1 MREEIFGPVAIVAE
15 ADGFEAALEAA
26 NDTEFGLSAALFTTN
41 LDRAMR
47 FARGIQAG
55 QVHVNRETAGAEPH
69 LPFGG
74 MKASSNLQREQ
85 GRAARQF
92 FTNSKSIYV
101 RG

>member
-15 ADGFEAALEAA
+15 AAGFDAGW
-26 NDTEFGLSAALFTTN
+26 TRPTTPSSASPRRCSRRN
-41 LDRAMR
+41 LDRAIR
-47 FARGIQAG
+47 FARRIEAG

-74 MKASSNLQREQ
+74 MKGSSNLQREQ
-85 GRAARQF
+85 GNAARQF
-92 FTNSKSIYV
+92 FTNSKSVYL